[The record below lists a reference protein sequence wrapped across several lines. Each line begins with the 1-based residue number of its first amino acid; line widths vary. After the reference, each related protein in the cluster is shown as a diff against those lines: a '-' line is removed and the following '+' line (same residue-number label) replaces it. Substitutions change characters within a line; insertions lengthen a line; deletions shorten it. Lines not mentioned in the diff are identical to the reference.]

1 MRKYKALD
9 FQNSSCVWD
18 VHVGS
23 VARWHP
29 REIWKIWR
37 DPQCMDLSHF
47 VLLCTTTN
55 GLDKS
60 CQWHVGVMRE
70 LRFKSSKTT
79 WLGSQ
84 KAMAAWL
91 HCRHPD
97 NAHPNLILDS
107 CTSILHL
114 PLGKVMVK
122 SNCNLLTS
130 LWIDD
135 RVNHGYTAMKTIHLV
150 FGVHLLGL
158 DNHSCTIIWFHIRVV
173 TPVHQLW
180 PPIYFKWY

>member
-1 MRKYKALD
+1 MRKHKGLD
-9 FQNSSCVWD
+9 FQNSSCMWD

-37 DPQCMDLSHF
+37 DPQCMALSQF
-47 VLLCTTTN
+47 LLLCTTTN

-91 HCRHPD
+91 HRRPPD
-97 NAHPNLILDS
+97 NAHPKFWSWTLAPR
-107 CTSILHL
+107 ILHVL
-114 PLGKVMVK
+114 LGKVMVK

-135 RVNHGYTAMKTIHLV
+135 RVNHGYLDWTATNV
-150 FGVHLLGL
+150 
-158 DNHSCTIIWFHIRVV
+158 
-173 TPVHQLW
+173 P
-180 PPIYFKWY
+180 